1 MPSLVPPAL
10 PAGTL
15 AALTQPTLD
24 GADGLRLRPWRAE
37 DAATVAAAYADPDI
51 QRWHCRSMTGDEA
64 HDWIEHWQSRWQ
76 AETGAGWAV
85 TDAGGAVAGQI
96 GLRRITLAAGHAE
109 VSYWVLPA
117 ARGRRVA
124 GRALDTLT
132 GWSFGTLGLHRVEV
146 CHSTR
151 NLASCRVADRAGYHL
166 EGTKRGEVRH
176 LDGWHDMHLHAR
188 VHG

>member
-24 GADGLRLRPWRAE
+24 GGGGLRLRPWRAA
-37 DAATVAAAYADPDI
+37 DAPVLAAAYDDPDI
-51 QRWHCRSMTGDEA
+51 QRWHCRTMTVAEATGRIGD
-64 HDWIEHWQSRWQ
+64 WPRRWH

-85 TDAGGAVAGQI
+85 TGADGAIAGQI
-96 GLRRITLAAGHAE
+96 SLRTIDLTEGLAE
-109 VSYWVLPA
+109 VSYWVLPH
-117 ARGRRVA
+117 ARGHRVA
-124 GRALDTLT
+124 GRALTTLT
-132 GWSFGTLGLHRVEV
+132 GWSFGTLGLHRLEV
-146 CHSTR
+146 CHSTA
-151 NLASCRVADRAGYHL
+151 NLASCRVADRAGYPL

-188 VHG
+188 VTG